1 MRRLVIA
8 AALTAVALSTA
19 ACGSDPESTP
29 APGGDGTSTSAAA
42 APATAPDPCAL
53 VTKEEAAAALGEP
66 VDDGIRTD
74 SGGLPGQRDC
84 QYFVTGSVRM
94 TGLSVIPGDQ
104 TLWDNFKSQA
114 GATRELSGLGD
125 EAFAID
131 NMIYVRTGNLIML
144 FSALSTDGKGNAVV
158 AELAPKAV
166 ARV

>member
-1 MRRLVIA
+1 MRRRRPVLLL
-8 AALTAVALSTA
+8 ALLA
-19 ACGSDPESTP
+19 ACGPEPDAMQLQRDVQARLDTAFPSRVLVLEKVVL
-29 APGGDGTSTSAAA
+29 AFDG
-42 APATAPDPCAL
+42 
-53 VTKEEAAAALGEP
+53 P
-66 VDDGIRTD
+66 VDDGIRND

-114 GATRELSGLGD
+114 GTIRELSGLGD

-131 NMIYVRTGNLIML
+131 NMIYVRTRNLIML
-144 FSALSTDGKGNAVV
+144 FSALSIDGKGNAVV